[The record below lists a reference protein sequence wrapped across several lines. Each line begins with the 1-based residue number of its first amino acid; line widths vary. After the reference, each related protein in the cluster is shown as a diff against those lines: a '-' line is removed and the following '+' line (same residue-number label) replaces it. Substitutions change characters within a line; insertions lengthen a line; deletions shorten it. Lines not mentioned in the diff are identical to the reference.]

1 MKIQKKR
8 EHLLASTMIAGVA
21 LMGLA
26 APAVAQTASTSDQ
39 ASQVSDVVVTG
50 SRIRVRD
57 TTGSSPIVTVGA
69 EQLEEIGTATIE
81 TYLNSLPQLS
91 PSLTKT
97 NNNPS
102 SGGSAF
108 LDLRQLG
115 TSRGL
120 TLVNGRRLV
129 PGSSSGAV
137 DISILPSGLMDRV

>member
-1 MKIQKKR
+1 MKIEKKR
-8 EHLLASTMIAGVA
+8 EYLLASTMIAGVA

-26 APAVAQTASTSDQ
+26 APAAAQTTSTSEQ

-102 SGGSAF
+102 SGGSRPF
-108 LDLRQLG
+108 L
-115 TSRGL
+115 TCASWA
-120 TLVNGRRLV
+120 RR
-129 PGSSSGAV
+129 AA
-137 DISILPSGLMDRV
+137 